1 MAISVRCFAT
11 LAPHA
16 PPGEAVA
23 FRDGLTVGALLDE
36 LGIAREDARTVFVN
50 GRWARPD
57 TVLAD
62 GDRVGIFPAVAG
74 G

>member
-1 MAISVRCFAT
+1 MSITIRCFAT

-16 PPGEAVA
+16 PPGEELP
-23 FRDGLTVGALLDE
+23 FREGLTVGALLDD
-36 LGIAREDARTVFVN
+36 LGIAHDQARTVFVN
-50 GRWARPD
+50 GLKAGVD
-57 TVLAD
+57 KGVAD